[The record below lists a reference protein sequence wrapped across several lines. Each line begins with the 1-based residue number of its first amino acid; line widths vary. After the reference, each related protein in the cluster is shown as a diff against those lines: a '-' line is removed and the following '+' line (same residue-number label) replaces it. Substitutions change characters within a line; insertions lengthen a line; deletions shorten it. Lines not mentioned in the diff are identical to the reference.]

1 MILHFDLFLFQYS
14 CLQSL
19 CNVIYILMYSLQVV
33 GGYMLTA
40 CSDGTARCYHLPSG
54 QVVATYTGHTDAV
67 TCIGVLGQPDH
78 LNTPAPNFKVV
89 TGSAD
94 KTVYICSGQVSLI
107 LFHTLKICLAL
118 Q

>member
-1 MILHFDLFLFQYS
+1 
-14 CLQSL
+14 
-19 CNVIYILMYSLQVV
+19 
-33 GGYMLTA
+33 MLTA

-78 LNTPAPNFKVV
+78 INTPAPNFKVV

-94 KTVYICSGQVSLI
+94 KTVYICSGQVSFRGETSVLGRQEVQI
-107 LFHTLKICLAL
+107 CHHHYHCHCYLFSR
-118 Q
+118 